1 MDDILVNFDQSSGSR
16 ISSFL
21 NDIVRLSYALHLM
34 LVFPLLNFSLRTNID
49 EFLFSKKP
57 LLAVDTKRFVLLSLV
72 LLAMAYILAIAIPS
86 IWYLFQFMGS
96 TSAVCLAFIFPGA
109 IALRDIHGIST
120 SRDKIIAA
128 IMITLAA
135 RKIAATVAFQSIH
148 KRNRVVGSKL
158 FEFGATYES
167 SEKDQVQELI
177 DQLHRCAEKR
187 LLTGARVVHGFVLKS
202 EFDDNNL
209 LMLLNH
215 VMHAYLKCSDF
226 KSAKIVFDYLP
237 RKNVFS
243 WSVMI
248 VGFNQQEFFRDG
260 LNYFCKM
267 MDHGVLPDGFA
278 YSAVLQS
285 CIGMDCVVLG
295 DMVHNQIIVRGFGS
309 HVVVST
315 ALLNMYAKLGKIEK
329 AYRVFNSMA
338 ERNDVSWNA
347 MISGLTANGLH
358 LEAFDLF
365 LKMKKQGFVPNM
377 YTLVSVL
384 KAVGMLGDVDKG
396 KLVHECVTELGM
408 QDNILVGT
416 ALIDMYSKCG
426 DLLEARSVFDM
437 NFADSECLRSVKEAH
452 GMFLKSG
459 YDITDLN
466 VENAIADAYSKCG
479 SLEDVKKIFDRMNC
493 RDVVTW
499 TTLVSGYSQCSKWEE
514 ALVIFSQMREEGF
527 TPNNFTLA
535 SVLTACANLCYL
547 EYGRQIHGLLCKLG
561 FETVRYIES
570 ALIDMYAKGGSIKE
584 ADKVFSRISNPDVVS
599 LTAILSAYAYH
610 GFVAHALWH
619 FKRMEQMHIKP
630 SAVTLLCVLFACSH
644 AGLVEEGLQYFWS
657 MEKDYGLVPKME
669 HYACV
674 VDLLGRVG
682 RLNEAYE
689 FITKMPVEPDE
700 MVWQTLLSACRI
712 HGNVEFGEIAAKK
725 ILSHCPEYS
734 STYVLLS
741 NTYFET
747 GSFKDGADMRKV
759 MKEQGVRKEPGY
771 SWISVKGRVHKFY
784 AGDNN
789 HPQKDDIYAKLDELR
804 RNMKALGYVPDLKY
818 ALQGED

>member
-1 MDDILVNFDQSSGSR
+1 MA
-16 ISSFL
+16 ISF
-21 NDIVRLSYALHLM
+21 NA
-34 LVFPLLNFSLRTNID
+34 
-49 EFLFSKKP
+49 E
-57 LLAVDTKRFVLLSLV
+57 
-72 LLAMAYILAIAIPS
+72 
-86 IWYLFQFMGS
+86 FQFLGCVHDRQLFKPS
-96 TSAVCLAFIFPGA
+96 VPN
-109 IALRDIHGIST
+109 R
-120 SRDKIIAA
+120 KE
-128 IMITLAA
+128 A

-215 VMHAYLKCSDF
+215 VMHSYLKCSDF

-248 VGFNQQEFFRDG
+248 VGFNQQELFRDG
-260 LNYFCKM
+260 LIYFCKM

-365 LKMKKQGFVPNM
+365 LNMKKQGFVPNM

-396 KLVHECVTELGM
+396 KLVHECVSELGM

-437 NFADSECLRSVKEAH
+437 NFADSEVNGPCNAMISGYLQCKCSQQALELYVKMCKNNIKADLYTYCSIFDAIANLKCLRSVKEAH

-514 ALVIFSQMREEGF
+514 ALVIFSQMRKEGF

-561 FETVRYIES
+561 FETVRYVES

-584 ADKVFSRISNPDVVS
+584 AEKVFSRISNPDVVS

-689 FITKMPVEPDE
+689 FITKMAVEPDE
-700 MVWQTLLSACRI
+700 MVWQTLLAACRI

-759 MKEQGVRKEPGY
+759 MKEQGVMKEPGY